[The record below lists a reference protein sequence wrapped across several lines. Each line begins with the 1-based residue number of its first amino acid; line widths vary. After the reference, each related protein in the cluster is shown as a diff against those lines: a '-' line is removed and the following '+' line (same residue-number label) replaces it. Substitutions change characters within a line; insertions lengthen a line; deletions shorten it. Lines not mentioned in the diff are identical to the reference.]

1 MDKLD
6 ICIIPLIYLFRMTL
20 TFLSFAIVFVPT
32 TLKIWS
38 ALNNGLTWIAL
49 ISIHLILFI
58 LKRLHSLVT
67 IKLMTWSSPRCPL
80 RSRFLVCIKNHLF
93 IVGIGPIINKE
104 LGFIYQSDCY
114 DRTYVYS

>member
-32 TLKIWS
+32 PLKIWS
-38 ALNNGLTWIAL
+38 ALKNGLTWIAL

-104 LGFIYQSDCY
+104 LGFIFRSNRSDC
-114 DRTYVYS
+114 TCVYT